1 MATIQKTTLKR
12 YNGTDWDPVYL
23 ANSADISYLGT
34 GFTVT
39 KEPASVYTNGTAIA
53 GTTAIATI
61 IPMIVNNLAKINE
74 VDIPGLADGSSIT
87 SLNLDNVTLTGE
99 VPRENLP
106 EDVSGK
112 AVEVA
117 TEDAKAALT
126 KSDVNIG
133 DIVNVAGG
141 KLYMVTGYTGNTPNY
156 LELTDAASDV
166 VWSRITDTPTTI
178 DGYGI
183 TDAVYSNEKV
193 TAASAANAGKILVLN
208 ANGKLDVDV
217 TGDANTLDGHDSTY
231 FAVAQDLTDLE
242 TVIGEKGTGEAGT
255 GGSGLAKDIGILETK
270 ISTIDASWITRGT
283 INIDR
288 LPAASLERMHVVST
302 PADLAN
308 VTSTQAQ
315 NGDTIKVQS
324 TGAMYYVIDDSKLGT
339 ADYMDGL
346 TEYTAGT
353 ASAVDWS
360 GVQNIPTDIKDHASN
375 ALSTA
380 DLDTNSG
387 NVVTKNAQGKLAYD
401 ITGDAATLGSHAPA
415 YFATQADM
423 TQAQSD
429 IDAAEGRLD
438 ALEATVDTAT
448 TGLTD
453 RVGALETYKN
463 GALATD
469 LAGIKDGSLITALA
483 ASKLTGTVAYDNL
496 PTDVGGRIFYKAGL
510 SSAYTD
516 LAALYASNNDAVQVG
531 DLVKITDG
539 GLYAVSSVADLATAA
554 GYTVLVE
561 GNGSNVDWSNII
573 NKPTTVATSGLTD
586 AVSTG
591 MLADM
596 TVVDALTS
604 AQASKYLKTDA
615 QGKLE
620 VDITGSAAKLGGQL
634 PSYYATASDLSALDT
649 RVTTAEG
656 EIDTLQTE
664 IRAIDGTWI
673 TTGTISIDR
682 LPHGALERCV
692 VVADQAAR
700 FALTTADVQTGDTV
714 KQADTGVMYFIVDDT
729 KLNVAAGYEEY
740 TAGAATSVPW
750 SGVQNTPTTLAGYGI
765 TDAVNSNEKVTA
777 ANAGNAG
784 KILVLNSQGKLD
796 VDITGHVDWANIND
810 KPTSTVAQIDAAV
823 ATATHS
829 NRAVLDA
836 LSESTIGSTDYLAYD
851 GNELAYLSEVQQ
863 VALGALKIVSTVP
876 ADAQNGQFILETI
889 AG

>member
-23 ANSADISYLGT
+23 ANSADISYLGA
-34 GFTVT
+34 GFTVVAEGAAGYADGT
-39 KEPASVYTNGTAIA
+39 SIAANTPVSTILQTLVNRVSKLDEIDLPAV
-53 GTTAIATI
+53 
-61 IPMIVNNLAKINE
+61 
-74 VDIPGLADGSSIT
+74 ADGSNIT
-87 SLNLDNVTLTGE
+87 ALNLDNITLSGS

-106 EDVSGK
+106 DDVSGK

-117 TEDAKAALT
+117 DEAAKAALT
-126 KSDVNIG
+126 KDNVNIG

-141 KLYMVTGYTGNTPNY
+141 KLYMVTGYTGTTPNY
-156 LELTDAASDV
+156 LELTDAASAV
-166 VWSRITDTPTTI
+166 VWSRITNTPTTLA
-178 DGYGI
+178 GYGI
-183 TDAVYSNEKV
+183 TDAVNSDEVV
-193 TAASAANAGKILVLN
+193 TTATANKILKLDANA
-208 ANGKLDVDV
+208 KLPASI
-217 TGDANTLDGHDSTY
+217 TGDAATLESHPASY
-231 FAVAQDLTDLE
+231 FATQTSMDSAEGRLDSAE
-242 TVIGEKGTGEAGT
+242 
-255 GGSGLAKDIGILETK
+255 SDIDTLQTEIRA
-270 ISTIDASWITRGT
+270 IDASWITSGT
-283 INIDR
+283 VNIER
-288 LPAASLERMHVVST
+288 LPAASLERMHIVST
-302 PADLAN
+302 AADLAN
-308 VTSTQAQ
+308 VTKTQAQ
-315 NGDTIKVQS
+315 NGDTIKVNA

-346 TEYTAGT
+346 TEYTAGA
-353 ASAVDWS
+353 ASSVPWS
-360 GVQNIPTDIKDHASN
+360 GITSIPADIKDHASN

-387 NVVTKNAQGKLAYD
+387 DVVTKNAQGKLAYD

-423 TQAQSD
+423 TQAQTD
-429 IDAAEGRLD
+429 IDSAEGRLD

-453 RVGALETYKN
+453 RVTALETYKT

-483 ASKLTGTVAYDNL
+483 ASKLTGTVAYANL
-496 PTDVGGRIFYKAGL
+496 PSDVGGRIFYKAGL

-516 LAALYASNNDAVQVG
+516 LAALYASNNNAVQVG

-539 GLYAVSSVADLATAA
+539 GLYAVSNVADLATAA

-561 GNGSNVDWSNII
+561 GNGSNVDWDNIV

-634 PSYYATASDLSALDT
+634 PSYYATDSDLDALDT
-649 RVTTAEG
+649 RVTAAEG
-656 EIDTLQTE
+656 DIDTLQSE
-664 IRAIDGTWI
+664 IRAIDGSWI

-700 FALTTADVQTGDTV
+700 FALTTAQVQTGDTV
-714 KQADTGVMYFIVDDT
+714 KQNDTGVMYFVVDDT
-729 KLNVAAGYEEY
+729 QLSTAAGYEEY

-765 TDAVNSNEKVTA
+765 TDAVNSSEKVTA

-784 KILVLNSQGKLD
+784 KILVLNADGKLD

-836 LSESTIGSTDYLAYD
+836 LSESTVGSTDYLAYD

-863 VALGALKIVSTVP
+863 VALGALKIVSSVP
-876 ADAQNGQFILETI
+876 ADAQNGQFILEEI
-889 AG
+889 AGA